1 MHSLH
6 SYRASRPLQGPHVQC
21 EGFPCG
27 SAGKEPTCNA
37 GDPGSIPGLG
47 RSPGEGKGYP
57 LKYTGEFHG
66 QSMGSQRVG
75 QGWATFNF
83 HILVTGKWQ
92 PTPVS
97 LPGESHGRKS
107 LVGYSPRGREESD
120 TAERLHFTSMCSVN
134 SAVTQSKSSEVA
146 NVWCG
151 WRLQSWCLERVARF
165 CVLLSATYGRNE
177 FEYSTRLGAHQNW
190 KRKQR
195 RS

>member
-21 EGFPCG
+21 ENFPRG

-57 LKYTGEFHG
+57 LQYTGEFHG

-75 QGWATFNF
+75 QGWATFTF
-83 HILVTGKWQ
+83 TFW
-92 PTPVS
+92 S
-97 LPGESHGRKS
+97 LGNGNLLQYPCLENPMDGRTWWATVHGVEKS
-107 LVGYSPRGREESD
+107 RTRLSD
-120 TAERLHFTSMCSVN
+120 FTFTSMCSVN

-151 WRLQSWCLERVARF
+151 WRLQSWCPERVARF
-165 CVLLSATYGRNE
+165 CVLLSATYQRN
-177 FEYSTRLGAHQNW
+177 EYSTRLGAHQNW